1 MDTSRLESN
10 FDKSSKT
17 PFVDAIALLALRVL
31 FITVAAGVGAIDLL
45 LGRLNFLMHKSFFRW
60 DRGLAKFPWGQTF
73 IVQHSGLRVDTLD
86 SIRPRYL
93 K

>member
-1 MDTSRLESN
+1 MAEFARDLI
-10 FDKSSKT
+10 
-17 PFVDAIALLALRVL
+17 VVL
-31 FITVAAGVGAIDLL
+31 GDNNPNAAGVGAIDLL

-86 SIRPRYL
+86 SIRLRYL